1 MKKKSIS
8 KKKKKVAK
16 KQILTLRLY
25 GIFDSK
31 NKRMIRVSL
40 DPTEIQMEL
49 ALSGGL
55 GEHLV
60 ECDFDVDLAV

>member
-1 MKKKSIS
+1 MKTKPKS
-8 KKKKKVAK
+8 KKKTTKRQV
-16 KQILTLRLY
+16 LTIRLY
-25 GIFDSK
+25 GVFDSK
-31 NKRMIRVSL
+31 NKKMIKVSL